1 MLITQ
6 LVASRA
12 HRLTPVDHRIA
23 TALQAD
29 PGRAAF
35 ARAAEITSP
44 LDLHESSATRFA
56 QRLGFSGYPE
66 LRTALR
72 EDYLAGDGPAQRVR
86 SRLERAEGDVLAAFV
101 DDEVAALQALPLHVS
116 QTELDALAVDVIDA
130 GTVHLFAHGNA
141 VVLVEQLGRR
151 LTRFGIRVTALT
163 GSTRDIAERLANAGP
178 DDLFLA
184 FAFRRTPALLPQ
196 LIALCDRAGTA
207 TALITDTLLTVLP
220 RPGRVLAAPRG
231 QGGEFLSL
239 TVPMALSN
247 ALVLTI
253 ARHAP
258 ETTLRRL
265 ERLESILEHLD
276 P

>member
-6 LVASRA
+6 LVTANA
-12 HRLTPVDHRIA
+12 HRLTPVDRRIA
-23 TALQAD
+23 AALQAD

-35 ARAAEITSP
+35 ARAVDITSP

-66 LRTALR
+66 LREALR

-86 SRLERAEGDVLAAFV
+86 SRLERADGDVLAAFV
-101 DDEVAALQALPLHVS
+101 EDEVAALQALPLHVS
-116 QTELDALAVDVIDA
+116 QAELDALAADVVGA
-130 GTVHLFAHGNA
+130 GTVYLFAQGNA
-141 VVLVEQLGRR
+141 VVLAEQLGRR
-151 LTRFGIRVTALT
+151 LTRFGIRVTSLT
-163 GSTRDIAERLANAGP
+163 GSIRDIAERLANAGP

-184 FAFRRTPALLPQ
+184 FAFRRTPAPLPR
-196 LIALCDRAGTA
+196 LITVCDRVGTA
-207 TALITDTLLTVLP
+207 TVLITDTLLTLLP
-220 RPGRVLAAPRG
+220 RPGRTLAAPRG
-231 QGGEFLSL
+231 HGREFLSL

-258 ETTLRRL
+258 DTALHRL